1 MNGVRI
7 SWWERLTGWLGALSF
22 RTGCAVLGVCVLC
35 YGVSFGQMLLPLP
48 VGVKSLLWV
57 LFFGLAK
64 CAQYA
69 ALLILGKEGIRR
81 VRMTLRL
88 GN

>member
-1 MNGVRI
+1 
-7 SWWERLTGWLGALSF
+7 
-22 RTGCAVLGVCVLC
+22 VLGVCVVC

-48 VGVKSLLWV
+48 TGVKSVLWV

-81 VRMTLRL
+81 VRMMVTRR
-88 GN
+88 G